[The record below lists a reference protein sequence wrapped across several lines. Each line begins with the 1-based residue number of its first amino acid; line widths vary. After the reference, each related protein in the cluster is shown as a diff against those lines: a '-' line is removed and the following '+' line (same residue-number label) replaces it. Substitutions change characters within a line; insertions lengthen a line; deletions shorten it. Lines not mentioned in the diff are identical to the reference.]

1 MCIVVDL
8 RLRKGRAAE
17 EEGGAGGRTDAV
29 QVEQPEVGVEGAKME
44 NEQPGNTGVLE
55 EKSSAKSREP
65 QSKRRGRKVP
75 RYEGGI

>member
-1 MCIVVDL
+1 
-8 RLRKGRAAE
+8 
-17 EEGGAGGRTDAV
+17 
-29 QVEQPEVGVEGAKME
+29 ME